1 MDPNK
6 MRDVMAMTKCCLS
19 KWSIALF
26 PMLALVFAALPLHA
40 AESGN
45 MLRIRSVDPGPSAPG
60 FVFSVV
66 EVTDDSGQ
74 DGEPDTGDEGE
85 NDGYPDPGEALES
98 LTSDTISITLRNE
111 PRPGVEGQLNGGRP
125 LEVDRIV
132 LTYFDSTGSTPAYA
146 PQASIPTAWEVAP
159 NEERTVELVAV
170 PYRMKVPANASIRG
184 LRDMFLFPVDATE
197 FAAAQTLRVH
207 ISVHAVDEENSDTSG
222 DTAEVVFSFINPN
235 VGGGL

>member
-1 MDPNK
+1 
-6 MRDVMAMTKCCLS
+6 MRDVMAMTKRCLT

-26 PMLALVFAALPLHA
+26 STLALVLAVLPLHA

-45 MLRIRSVDPGPSAPG
+45 MIRIRSVDPGPSAPG
-60 FVFSVV
+60 FVFPVV
-66 EVTDDSGQ
+66 EITDDSGL

-85 NDGYPDPGEALES
+85 NDGYPDPGEDLES

-111 PRPGVEGQLNGGRP
+111 PRPGVVGQENGGRP
-125 LEVDRIV
+125 LEVERIV
-132 LTYFDSTGSTPAYA
+132 LTYYDATGSTPAYA
-146 PQASIPTAWEVAP
+146 PQTSIRTAWEVAP
-159 NEERTVELVAV
+159 NEERTVEVVAV

-197 FAAAQTLRVH
+197 FAAAQTLSVH
-207 ISVHAVDEENSDTSG
+207 ISVQAVDEENGDSSG
-222 DTAEVVFSFINPN
+222 DTAVVSFSFINPN